1 MVEPCWC
8 SAARKIETSNVA
20 YRVRETNIEPKLS
33 EEEVDRLFASCAR
46 HEAGHV
52 VAGAARGIACERVT
66 IGGNQPHARQH
77 ADGLSSLLDA
87 MTVSLAGSIAELAV
101 VNREWRP
108 SWSFLARHV
117 LRAREGKTGVCDR
130 CREAAVLV
138 ACFADLDNAEIVE
151 RWFAFFDSTAD
162 FVATDEWSRAI
173 DELADALIEKTLL
186 EREEIDAM
194 LCRHDLVGAMQRA
207 IEIE

>member
-1 MVEPCWC
+1 MVEPCPC
-8 SAARKIETSNVA
+8 VATPKIETSNVV
-20 YRVRETNIEPKLS
+20 YRVREEITAPKISTDEINRIFTDL
-33 EEEVDRLFASCAR
+33 AR

-52 VAGAARGIACERVT
+52 VAGAAAGIVCERVT

-77 ADGLSSLLDA
+77 ADGVSSLLSE
-87 MTVSLAGSIAELAV
+87 MTVSTAGSIAEWTATD
-101 VNREWRP
+101 RDRRP